1 MYVEP
6 ILFGDSSRRI
16 ALEST
21 GVAPAFLA
29 AMERI
34 RTRTARVGVVGLGY
48 VGLPLA
54 VALGDA
60 DFDVVGADLDQRKV
74 DALKEGRSPLEC
86 IEDSSIGALIDAG
99 RLEVTTDAAHLGSP
113 DIVLICV
120 PTPLTGGEPDQSLV
134 MEAAE
139 SLIPQIRPGTIVVL
153 ESTVIPDTTDRMLVP
168 VLETSGLKAEVDFF
182 VGFSP
187 ERVDPSSGLDVVDV
201 PKLVSGIGPK
211 SAALVEA
218 LYRNIVK
225 TVVPASSPR
234 VAEFTKLLE
243 NTFRDVNIAL
253 VNELAQVARDM
264 GVDIWEAIDLA
275 ATKPYGYT
283 PFYPGPGVGG
293 HCIPVDPVY
302 LAWRAEVAGKPL
314 TMLQDARRVNDSMPG
329 FVVDRVAGLFDGE
342 LTGKKIVVLGAAF
355 KKDIEDARNSASVD
369 VMDLFVERGA
379 DLSFHDP
386 YCPSVKVGGRM
397 LVSVAD
403 LVTELESADC
413 VVICTDHSSYVW
425 DEVLEHSRLIFDTR
439 NVLASYA
446 SAEGKVHKL

>member
-6 ILFGDSSRRI
+6 LLQTAGII
-16 ALEST
+16 
-21 GVAPAFLA
+21 PASVT

-34 RTRTARVGVVGLGY
+34 STRTARVGVVGLGY

-54 VALGDA
+54 VALGNA
-60 DFDVVGADLDQRKV
+60 GFDVVGADLDQRKV
-74 DALKEGRSPLEC
+74 DALKEGRSPLDC
-86 IEDSSIGALIDAG
+86 IADSSIGGLIDAG
-99 RLEVTTDAAHLGSP
+99 RFEVITDAAHLGSP

-120 PTPLTGGEPDQSLV
+120 PTPLNQGEPDQRFV

-153 ESTVIPDTTDRMLVP
+153 ESTVIPDTTERMLVP
-168 VLETSGLKAEVDFF
+168 VLEASGYKAEEDFF

-201 PKLVSGIGPK
+201 PKLVSGIGPR
-211 SAALVEA
+211 SAALVEE
-218 LYRNIVK
+218 LYRNIVR

-302 LAWRAEVAGKPL
+302 LAWRAEAAGKPMS
-314 TMLQDARRVNDSMPG
+314 MLQDARRINDSMPG
-329 FVVDRVAGLFDGE
+329 FVAGRVEDLLGGDLG
-342 LTGKKIVVLGAAF
+342 GKKILVIGAAF

-369 VMDLFVERGA
+369 VMDRFVERGA
-379 DLSFHDP
+379 EVSFHDP
-386 YCPSVKVGGRM
+386 YCPSVKVADRT
-397 LVSVAD
+397 LVSVPD
-403 LVTELESADC
+403 LVRELEAADC
-413 VVICTDHSSYVW
+413 VVICTDHSSYDW
-425 DEVLEHSRLIFDTR
+425 EEVLEASRLIFDTR
-439 NVLASYA
+439 NVLASFA
-446 SAEGKVHKL
+446 TDETKVHRL